1 MPIQPSGSRDAHS
14 TSPPEPQGWA
24 SQSQRLS
31 FHQGSEGG
39 GGARGPW
46 EEFVSNPPKAAHVAL
61 AAPHS
66 ARFGNRTNYNMEA
79 AALFAL
85 GGVRRGEKVV
95 LVGSHWHYLDILR
108 RVEDLLKAQPPGT
121 VQPSWRK
128 RDIAVF
134 EASGVGSEFFVDG
147 MPDPERFESFLRK
160 AAGPRGRPIRV
171 WNNLGELLHESG
183 SRRASRAVDRI
194 QSTRR
199 PESGGRNGGRGEELS
214 RGLRVRSEIG
224 RRPRTPGDA
233 DARTATADRGDPG
246 PGAARPLGRL
256 RVPRGRTGP
265 GDGVRESGP
274 RARRQGRRA
283 PPLRGRRSVPR
294 TSGARRAFEGP
305 RRRRARAVLDRRAD
319 RKSTRLNSSHS
330 QISY

>member
-1 MPIQPSGSRDAHS
+1 MPIQPSGSRDAPS
-14 TSPPEPQGWA
+14 ASPPEPHGWA

-31 FHQGSEGG
+31 LHQGSEGG

-46 EEFVSNPPKAAHVAL
+46 EDFVSNPPKAAHVAL

-134 EASGVGSEFFVDG
+134 EASGLGSEFFVDG
-147 MPDPERFESFLRK
+147 MPDPGRFESFLRK
-160 AAGPRGRPIRV
+160 ASGPSGRPLRV

-183 SRRASRAVDRI
+183 SRRASRAVERLWHQFRDAGRCTI
-194 QSTRR
+194 LCSYLL
-199 PESGGRNGGRGEELS
+199 PEDDLEADVS
-214 RGLRVRSEIG
+214 GLRVALRYHTHLV
-224 RRPRTPGDA
+224 RF
-233 DARTATADRGDPG
+233 DRD
-246 PGAARPLGRL
+246 GA
-256 RVPRGRTGP
+256 
-265 GDGVRESGP
+265 
-274 RARRQGRRA
+274 
-283 PPLRGRRSVPR
+283 SV
-294 TSGARRAFEGP
+294 AQF
-305 RRRRARAVLDRRAD
+305 L
-319 RKSTRLNSSHS
+319 
-330 QISY
+330 